1 MEAAEDN
8 NVSFQEDP
16 DGPGHEWQRW
26 QWEKLWKWD
35 EGWGG
40 ESWTKERL
48 LKMEYIQF
56 PVFEWL
62 NPKEL
67 YFVVIFF

>member
-1 MEAAEDN
+1 MGLVMNDN
-8 NVSFQEDP
+8 DDNGKNCESEMKVGGGG
-16 DGPGHEWQRW
+16 DG
-26 QWEKLWKWD
+26 
-35 EGWGG
+35 GG

-67 YFVVIFF
+67 CFVVIFF